1 MANEPVR
8 AQYLKPSVARP
19 VRDGAADR
27 LMRRLLRITTVD
39 SKAGRG
45 AHRAFRL
52 ALVISGVRCLITYLV
67 IPIGVPMLSFIGVVA
82 APIGIVLCVYAIV
95 NGVISVRRFWA
106 ADYRGKWMYTWF
118 IAVVF
123 IVLAFALVSDI
134 SYLAGQP

>member
-1 MANEPVR
+1 MKTPYPE
-8 AQYLKPSVARP
+8 PSVAQP
-19 VRDGAADR
+19 VPEAAADR
-27 LMRRLLRITTVD
+27 FMRRLLRVTTVD

-52 ALVISGVRCLITYLV
+52 ALIISGVRCLITYLV
-67 IPIGVPMLSFIGVVA
+67 IPLGVPMLSFIGVVA
-82 APIGIVLCVYAIV
+82 APVGIALCVYAIV

-123 IVLAFALVSDI
+123 IVLAFALASDI
-134 SYLAGQP
+134 SHLVGQL